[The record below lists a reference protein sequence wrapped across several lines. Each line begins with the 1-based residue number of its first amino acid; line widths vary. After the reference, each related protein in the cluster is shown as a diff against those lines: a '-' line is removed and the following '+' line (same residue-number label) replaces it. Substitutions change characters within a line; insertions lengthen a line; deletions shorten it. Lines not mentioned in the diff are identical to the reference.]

1 MTLRREDLAFFAAL
15 YLLNTAATYAY
26 LWVRG

>member
-1 MTLRREDLAFFAAL
+1 MTLRREDIVLVAAL
-15 YLLNTAATYAY
+15 FLLNTAATYAY